1 MREYNPNLF
10 RNHNQSLKEIE
21 SLIKVVDK
29 RLFNVDMHYIN
40 KITGQIKN
48 DTFYKIRDSITLRID
63 SIIFHYKILNSVH
76 NPSKKIITNDFFSLS
91 MDIIPIQQKYLFDSI
106 IFNCISLYDYLASMI
121 NLIIEKSKDNWKKT
135 WSSLENYARGNDQF
149 IKTKLGLKIIEVN
162 KDWVN
167 NLNEY
172 RSELIHYQTENL
184 GSRKT
189 YHPVQRQLD
198 VLVLAPIQLK
208 KYFKQLKQIAEKQ
221 DYNINSVSL
230 WIIKTCI

>member
-1 MREYNPNLF
+1 
-10 RNHNQSLKEIE
+10 
-21 SLIKVVDK
+21 
-29 RLFNVDMHYIN
+29 
-40 KITGQIKN
+40 
-48 DTFYKIRDSITLRID
+48 
-63 SIIFHYKILNSVH
+63 
-76 NPSKKIITNDFFSLS
+76 
-91 MDIIPIQQKYLFDSI
+91 
-106 IFNCISLYDYLASMI
+106 
-121 NLIIEKSKDNWKKT
+121 
-135 WSSLENYARGNDQF
+135 
-149 IKTKLGLKIIEVN
+149 LKIIEVN

-230 WIIKTCI
+230 WIIKTCIEILIEILNEIDVYIEKNRKIPDDKAIYTTIKKKTPSDTDDKGN